1 MVEFINMI
9 LWDNPHVFS
18 IKGTVF
24 LILQILNFFKIYL
37 TDTVGGGGGEGES
50 MLDFEVL

>member
-1 MVEFINMI
+1 MF
-9 LWDNPHVFS
+9 LS

-37 TDTVGGGGGEGES
+37 TDTVRGGGGGGGGGGGVC
-50 MLDFEVL
+50 LILRYCDTFYCKRP